1 MKFNDFLNIDL
12 EDNDKIID
20 YYLNYLQNLSNEDF
34 PFEEQLK
41 LRGVGTKFLDSIGRK
56 NVVTTEKKNQYI
68 ALIGNLEDDYKR
80 NRQVENLS
88 ILFRLLKIKSKK
100 RSLIKLQDSY
110 GELYSNT
117 LSLIN
122 DLLRYQRYNSDDL
135 RVNDFFKPE
144 ISNKSKVKEL
154 IKEAIELIK
163 EDYSL
168 KEKTKKSIIE
178 YLEIALNELDR
189 EYVNWTKFIGRI
201 KETIIVLGAL
211 GTFTGE
217 FVSPLFNAREK
228 LENATTVI
236 QNTSINVNYNV
247 ISDTFNIQ
255 NIHQISSIKNLIAL
269 PSNDNENGDSI
280 KSDNENHLDESF

>member
-1 MKFNDFLNIDL
+1 
-12 EDNDKIID
+12 
-20 YYLNYLQNLSNEDF
+20 
-34 PFEEQLK
+34 
-41 LRGVGTKFLDSIGRK
+41 
-56 NVVTTEKKNQYI
+56 
-68 ALIGNLEDDYKR
+68 
-80 NRQVENLS
+80 
-88 ILFRLLKIKSKK
+88 
-100 RSLIKLQDSY
+100 
-110 GELYSNT
+110 
-117 LSLIN
+117 
-122 DLLRYQRYNSDDL
+122 
-135 RVNDFFKPE
+135 E
-144 ISNKSKVKEL
+144 I
-154 IKEAIELIK
+154 IK